1 MKLSKIGLIIG
12 REYSVRVKK
21 KSFILVTILTPILMA
36 LLILVPSLIMLY
48 NGEDQQTV
56 MIVDRSGL
64 LPPYFQTN
72 ESTAYEFSDADV
84 DVDRLKSDY
93 DNLSIN
99 ALVVVS

>member
-56 MIVDRSGL
+56 MIVDRS
-64 LPPYFQTN
+64 
-72 ESTAYEFSDADV
+72 
-84 DVDRLKSDY
+84 
-93 DNLSIN
+93 
-99 ALVVVS
+99 